1 MKKIFVSTII
11 GFSLFINASAFGAAK
26 TVTDSLVAN
35 LSCDNLS
42 TSSILIKIRP
52 TAFSS
57 ANHMPIKN
65 WSFSSGGIGLAA
77 CWGMSSTQR
86 KLFYLLRLSEK
97 SAPALN
103 LQSALDTVRGTKV
116 DYEII
121 KPANGQMETQR
132 LFEPKLTEYS
142 VIPLT
147 ERNIV
152 EEWGRN
158 TGLSFLDKMLKGAMF
173 KNGRDTLFRGLRTE
187 VERSQELHFFRPGN
201 IDMGAGSGPRDP
213 ADNRKTLERLM
224 FNMSSNR
231 LSLINLRLE
240 MTTQHIVIPKTFTK
254 DDKGNVWIRAYDS
267 NQPSQDQLIY
277 FDKANGHFYS
287 PQIMGKFMGDYSGTD
302 YTRPLGVYIVDEE
315 ERGYIEA
322 TLLKYYK
329 AVCAKK

>member
-1 MKKIFVSTII
+1 MKKIFVSTIL
-11 GFSLFINASAFGAAK
+11 GLSLITNVASAK

-42 TSSILIKIRP
+42 TSSILLKIRP
-52 TAFSS
+52 TAFSD

-97 SAPALN
+97 GAPALN
-103 LQSALDTVRGTKV
+103 LESALNMVRGTTV
-116 DYEII
+116 DYAMIQS
-121 KPANGQMETQR
+121 ANGTTETQR
-132 LFEPKLTEYS
+132 LFEPKLKEYS

-147 ERNIV
+147 ERNIT

-158 TGLSFLDKMLKGAMF
+158 TGLSFLDKMLKGANF
-173 KNGRDTLFRGLRTE
+173 KNGHDTVFRSLRTE

-201 IDMGAGSGPRDP
+201 INMGAGSGPRSV
-213 ADNRKTLERLM
+213 ADNLQTLERLKY
-224 FNMSSNR
+224 NMSFNR

-240 MTTQHIVIPKTFTK
+240 MTTQHIVIPKSFTK

-267 NQPSQDQLIY
+267 NQPTKDQLIY
-277 FDKANGHFYS
+277 FDKTTGHFYS
-287 PQIMGKFMGDYSGTD
+287 PQIMGKFVGDYSGTD
-302 YTRPLGVYIVDEE
+302 YSRPLGVFIVDEE

-329 AVCAKK
+329 AVCTKK